1 MLVNDHVN
9 NNTCEA
15 IVNVFAAE
23 YCNGVVGTYN
33 RKGKGRTLQP
43 GP

>member
-1 MLVNDHVN
+1 MLFNDHVN

-15 IVNVFAAE
+15 IVNVSAAE
-23 YCNGVVGTYN
+23 YCNGVVGAWD
-33 RKGKGRTLQP
+33 RKGKGRTLKP

>member
-15 IVNVFAAE
+15 IVNVSADE
-23 YCNGVVGTYN
+23 YGNGVVGAWN
-33 RKGKGRTLQP
+33 RKGKGRRLKP